1 MDAVVDALATAGGIR
16 MKGSGINTF
25 TTDHGVG
32 MMADLTMWDKIQPG
46 MRCHLTCKISP
57 PLGLLLVSS

>member
-1 MDAVVDALATAGGIR
+1 MDSENDALKTAGGIR

-25 TTDHGVG
+25 TTSHGVG

-46 MRCHLTCKISP
+46 MRI
-57 PLGLLLVSS
+57 